1 VNVSVYSAEL
11 LLEKLPPLD
20 ADLFLPALRK
30 HCGKVEFV
38 GGAEESKALLF
49 SFPDHESEYAD
60 GNKMLAQAAL
70 ILRPAP
76 IEKEE
81 LLPAIQQ
88 SWLWQDCEAAV
99 TKHTSVLFIT
109 DMFAGLLDR
118 KERLALFK
126 NIVAAVLAVV
136 PALALKWTPSQ
147 QLIPPAMYL
156 EKDNGDEDLLFP
168 AINVRM
174 FKVTA
179 DNSIELVMDTLGL
192 EIFGL
197 PDFQCRYKGLA
208 PQEVAAALYDAA
220 YYVFDRGDVIKDGE
234 TIQGLVEEER
244 WICRQAAALAAP
256 ARRVF
261 GLDLAPA
268 AKK

>member
-20 ADLFLPALRK
+20 TDLFLPALRK
-30 HCGKVEFV
+30 HCGKAEFV

-49 SFPDHESEYAD
+49 SFPGHESEYAD
-60 GNKMLAQAAL
+60 GNKMLAQTAL

-88 SWLWQDCEAAV
+88 SWLWQDCETAV
-99 TKHTSVLFIT
+99 TKHTSILFIT
-109 DMFAGLLDR
+109 DMFADLLDR

-126 NIVAAVLAVV
+126 NVVRAVLEVV
-136 PALALKWTPSQ
+136 PTLALKWTASQ
-147 QLIPPAMYL
+147 QLVPPAMYL
-156 EKDNGDEDLLFP
+156 EKDDARDDLLFP
-168 AINVRM
+168 AVNVRM
-174 FKVTA
+174 FKVKTGDA
-179 DNSIELVMDTLGL
+179 IELVMDTIGL

-197 PDFQCRYKGLA
+197 PDFQCQYQGLE

-220 YYVFDRGDVIKDGE
+220 YYVFENGDVIKDGE
-234 TIQGLVEEER
+234 TIQGLVAEENWLCQES
-244 WICRQAAALAAP
+244 QALAAP
-256 ARRVF
+256 NRRVF
-261 GLDLAPA
+261 GLNMVSA